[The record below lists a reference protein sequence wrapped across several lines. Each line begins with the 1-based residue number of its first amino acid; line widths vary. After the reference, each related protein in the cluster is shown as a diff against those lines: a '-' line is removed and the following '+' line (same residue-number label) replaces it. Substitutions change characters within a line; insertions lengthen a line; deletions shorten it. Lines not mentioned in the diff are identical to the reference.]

1 MLLLKTLLFSG
12 VIDSVGLETLKAALM
27 TSGNHECYKMWQEAG
42 SVGSYVHTIKYKYV
56 ALYTKTS
63 SLVKLLKSL

>member
-1 MLLLKTLLFSG
+1 MFLLTMLFSG

-42 SVGSYVHTIKYKYV
+42 SVGSYVHPIKYIYV
-56 ALYTKTS
+56 VLYTKTS
-63 SLVKLLKSL
+63 SLVKLVKSL